1 MRKLMLSLA
10 LCGLLVSPAYAVTVH
25 LKGPHA
31 DAFIHEHFPHASIP
45 GPVRGRFP
53 YRVRGL
59 LRHGHANCNVPA
71 MGARS
76 DGAVSTC
83 TVKY

>member
-1 MRKLMLSLA
+1 MKKLLLSLT
-10 LCGLLVSPAYAVTVH
+10 LCGFFASPAYAVTVH
-25 LKGPHA
+25 LHGAQA
-31 DAFIHEHFPHASIP
+31 DAFIREHFPHAVIP
-45 GPVRGRFP
+45 GPVKGRFP
-53 YRVRGL
+53 YRSRGL